1 MGVQLTRSTCD
12 CGTMKTAEHDYMV
25 CDHCDLPCSGWGCVF
40 CGRYYA
46 AVSRRVSPR

>member
-25 CDHCDLPCSGWGCVF
+25 CDHCDMPCSGVGCAA
-40 CGRYYA
+40 CNRYSV
-46 AVSRRVSPR
+46 AVSRRVVSR